1 MAIRRLSRAAL
12 GRRSLAA
19 LGALASWRMS
29 RSFKKRAFPPPPP
42 ASFQAPIWTPAR
54 PQTAQRYRRVPC
66 PPAHAPARE
75 IEHPCCYILRNT
87 FAQSAPLLGTPGVP
101 VRAPVGTLPCPA
113 DRVVSATG
121 SGCSATW
128 TLRGRPGLR
137 FSRAAAGAVGVEAA
151 TAAGGSSAF
160 CSGSPLS
167 LAAASPQRFSKM
179 PHGSTSTRAGSR
191 LASMFFP
198 R

>member
-1 MAIRRLSRAAL
+1 MAISVLSRAHRA
-12 GRRSLAA
+12 GRRPLAVA
-19 LGALASWRMS
+19 FVAPAFWTVS
-29 RSFKKRAFPPPPP
+29 RSFKSRAFPRPPP
-42 ASFQAPIWTPAR
+42 ASFQGPLFGHLPTR
-54 PQTAQRYRRVPC
+54 TCSGTRDRTSR
-66 PPAHAPARE
+66 
-75 IEHPCCYILRNT
+75 CYILRNT

-101 VRAPVGTLPCPA
+101 VRAPVGTLPGPA
-113 DRVVSATG
+113 DRVISATG

-137 FSRAAAGAVGVEAA
+137 FSRAAAGTIDVEAA
-151 TAAGGSSAF
+151 TATGGSSAA
-160 CSGSPLS
+160 CSSSPLS